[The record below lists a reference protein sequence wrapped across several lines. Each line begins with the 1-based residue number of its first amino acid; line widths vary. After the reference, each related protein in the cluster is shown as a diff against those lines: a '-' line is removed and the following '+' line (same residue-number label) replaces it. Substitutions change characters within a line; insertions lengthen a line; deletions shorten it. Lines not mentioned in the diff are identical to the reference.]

1 MGVYERFGVE
11 PIINVAGVL
20 TRLGGALM
28 EQETVE
34 AMSQA
39 ASESVRLDEL
49 QAAASKVIARITG
62 AEAGYVT
69 AGAFAA
75 LTLGT
80 AACMTGLNV
89 DRMRRLPDTT
99 GMPNEVLME
108 VHQRCGFDG
117 GVRVSGAKIINLGI
131 PGGTILPG
139 HEPVTSAMEF
149 DAAISERTA
158 AIVYIYRS
166 NSTPPLED
174 VIAVG
179 KKRHIPVFVNAA
191 AQVPPVESLRRF
203 ISMGADLVAISGGKG
218 IRGPQSAGILCG
230 RRDLI
235 AAVALQHLDWVQ
247 VPFARWDP
255 PASLVPKEK
264 LLAMPVQGIGR
275 GAKVTKE
282 EIIGMLVALEQCT
295 EENMSK
301 YLNQA
306 RSLLESIQAQLQDLP
321 GMGFE
326 IVDWSP
332 QGYPVLKIK
341 VDKAKLG
348 RSASELNQRLK
359 EENPRIYV
367 YEGFLNE
374 GVLAIY
380 GVNLNEERA
389 NLIAQRLHKA
399 ATR

>member
-1 MGVYERFGVE
+1 
-11 PIINVAGVL
+11 
-20 TRLGGALM
+20 
-28 EQETVE
+28 
-34 AMSQA
+34 
-39 ASESVRLDEL
+39 
-49 QAAASKVIARITG
+49 
-62 AEAGYVT
+62 
-69 AGAFAA
+69 
-75 LTLGT
+75 
-80 AACMTGLNV
+80 
-89 DRMRRLPDTT
+89 
-99 GMPNEVLME
+99 
-108 VHQRCGFDG
+108 
-117 GVRVSGAKIINLGI
+117 
-131 PGGTILPG
+131 
-139 HEPVTSAMEF
+139 MEF
-149 DAAISERTA
+149 DAAISEHTA